1 MTTINNFENACFVK
15 TINAPLNITTIK
27 SLSYNDLKNI
37 NNYFEVIDGYNS
49 VHPYID
55 LDGELPN
62 YSMYEFQDINNEIIE
77 ILKTLNDVSI
87 ITSSKYYCKKINN
100 NNEIKFVNKLS
111 YRLTFYNEI
120 CDNIK
125 ECRNYIENVK
135 YPLLKKKLKNVIDLT
150 DTKTEDGLNIDYA
163 VYRTKGKIRCVNAY
177 KDTYDKERINIL
189 IKGNIEQTIISANI
203 NNMEIEN
210 IDDTLETKNEPL
222 NKKLIIP
229 KKTEKIILDNKDKV
243 LNDLFSVNYKWEII
257 KESDNNYKLNHNSY
271 NCIVNP
277 NHNHTELIH
286 SCLYLNE
293 ESLISCCHSHGK
305 KIYDNETFEN
315 INKLLGLKIEI
326 NDDFLQDVKEQII
339 ELDIKTKTKK
349 KSKKITNKKIK
360 KLEEQI
366 ELEKQKE
373 KINLN
378 DNDVSDDNI
387 FFSILNKYLTNTKK
401 YKNNDIKKII
411 NLSFKICNHNTEKSL
426 SDLYISLNREN
437 LYVYDNIFYI
447 FTNDKWL
454 KSTLQNIE
462 IIRFNINIVL
472 NDYFSDIVNILN
484 NITNDMDEDEEHYES
499 LRKKCN
505 KYYETTLIV
514 NKTQWLNNILREVR
528 CTLINEQINNS
539 DVFDKQHHIFAFKN
553 VLFNLNTNEKID
565 FDKKHY
571 ITINNKKD
579 YIEPTQEEMDYIHE
593 IFVSIFPDPEILNC
607 YLSILR
613 YGLSGIRLEKIIIA
627 NGNGRNGK
635 GLLNEMMEYLL
646 GTDYFY
652 KAPID
657 LFTKEVNMI
666 GANPQVASLHNKRF
680 VLATEPADN
689 KSLKMNTAKEIT
701 GCNSISARG
710 LYQSESNVILLLTLV
725 IECNKKPMMDGRMD
739 SSIIERVLDIP
750 FINTFTSDEEKIDN
764 KHYFRANPKLKQDEF
779 KKKHYSAFFKYIIL
793 NAPKN
798 LYVPDIIKKR
808 SKEYVMDN
816 DEFYMWVDDKYIL
829 TNDNN
834 DIIKTKD
841 MYRKYKNGSYYKNL
855 TKKAKRQNNYKNF
868 NDMIK
873 HHVIMK
879 KLYTDDKKK
888 INGTWINCSRLHGI
902 KEKYEGDY
910 SDMDSDMDSD

>member
-15 TINAPLNITTIK
+15 TITAPLNNTTIK
-27 SLSYNDLKNI
+27 SLNNNDLENI
-37 NNYFEVIDGYNS
+37 NNYFEIVYGDRP

-55 LDGELPN
+55 LDGELQN
-62 YSMYEFQDINNEIIE
+62 YSMYEFQDADNDIINK
-77 ILKTLNDVSI
+77 LKTIPNVSI
-87 ITSSKYYCKKINN
+87 LTSSKYNSIKYNN
-100 NNEIKFVNKLS
+100 KDEKLFVNKLS
-111 YRLTFYNEI
+111 YRITYYNEI
-120 CDNIK
+120 CYNID
-125 ECRNYIENVK
+125 ECKDLIKNFK
-135 YPLLKKKLKNVIDLT
+135 YPHLKSLLQDTIELKEKKDIDC
-150 DTKTEDGLNIDYA
+150 LNIDYN
-163 VYRTKGKIRCVNAY
+163 VYRSKGKMRCVNAY
-177 KDTYDKERINIL
+177 KDNYDKERINKL
-189 IKGNIEQTIISANI
+189 IKGNIIQTIISAY
-203 NNMEIEN
+203 NNMNNEILN
-210 IDDTLETKNEPL
+210 DRLETKNEPIH
-222 NKKLIIP
+222 NKLITP

-243 LNDLFSVNYKWEII
+243 LNDIFSVNYKWEII
-257 KESDNNYKLNHNSY
+257 KDSDNNYKINHNSY

-277 NHNHTELIH
+277 NHNHTELNH

-305 KIYDNETFEN
+305 KIYNNETFEN

-326 NDDFLQDVKEQII
+326 NDDFLQDVKEQIM
-339 ELDIKTKTKK
+339 ELDIKTKKK
-349 KSKKITNKKIK
+349 PKKITNKKIK

-366 ELEKQKE
+366 ELEKQKQ

-378 DNDVSDDNI
+378 NDDLSDDNI
-387 FFSILNKYLTNTKK
+387 FFSILNKYLSNTKK

-411 NLSFKICNHNTEKSL
+411 NLSFMICNQSTEKSL

-437 LYVYDNIFYI
+437 IYVYDNVFYI
-447 FTNDKWL
+447 FTNHQWL

-472 NDYFSDIVNILN
+472 NDYLSDILNILN
-484 NITNDMDEDEEHYES
+484 NITNDMDEDEVHYES
-499 LRKKCN
+499 LRKKIN

-539 DVFDKQHHIFAFKN
+539 DIFDKQHHIFAFKN

-579 YIEPTQEEMDYIHE
+579 YIEPTQEEMDSIHE
-593 IFVSIFPDPEILNC
+593 IFVSIFPDPEILKC

-750 FINTFTSDEEKIDN
+750 FVNTFTTDEEKIDN
-764 KHYFRANPKLKQDEF
+764 KHYFRANLKLKEHEF
-779 KKKHYSAFFKYIIL
+779 KKKHYSSFFKYILL
-793 NAPKN
+793 NAPKT

-816 DEFYMWVDDKYIL
+816 DEFYMWIDDKYIL

-841 MYRKYKNGSYYKNL
+841 MYRKYKNGSYYLNL

-910 SDMDSDMDSD
+910 SDMDSD